1 MLVQTHF
8 PRSLSRTRYDQY
20 LASGWFRG
28 SVMLY
33 KMDLLCIDERLFSVV
48 NIRMNLEHYAPTARQ
63 RKVMRRV
70 ESRFTV
76 TYGHAQPNANKEAL
90 YAQHKARFKGFIH
103 NTLSEYLSAG
113 FQGTVF
119 DTREVCVYDGDRLIA
134 VSYFDLGDQSMASLL
149 GLYDEAYG
157 KYSLGTYTLLK
168 EAEYGKRTGRKWF
181 YPGYI
186 LDQQSDFDYKLK
198 LGAMEHY
205 TANKRWAKLENFK
218 PETTTSFKIR
228 EATEALMTGLKSLGL
243 YPKPWLYPYFSM
255 GYMGPWSAFFLRLP
269 VPVELGHDVEGMLV
283 AGFDPETSG
292 YTLMHIHPCPDASQ
306 FLNMEPS
313 SEFQTGEA
321 YLNHLYQTGDT
332 LLAQGSLD
340 DVLELAAR
348 WAQRPDA
355 LFPPCD

>member
-8 PRSLSRTRYDQY
+8 PRSLSRSRYDQY

-33 KMDLLCIDERLFSVV
+33 KMDLLCIDQMLYSVV
-48 NIRMNLEHYAPTARQ
+48 NIRMNLGNYAPTSRQ
-63 RKVMRRV
+63 RKIMRRV

-90 YAQHKARFKGFIH
+90 YAQHKSRFKGFIH
-103 NTLSEYLSAG
+103 STLTDYLSAG

-134 VSYFDLGDQSMASLL
+134 VSYFDLGEQSMASLL
-149 GLYDEAYG
+149 GLYDEAYS
-157 KYSLGTYTLLK
+157 KFSLGSYTLLK

-186 LDQQSDFDYKLK
+186 LDQRSDFDYKLR
-198 LGAMEHY
+198 LGPMEHY
-205 TANKRWAKLENFK
+205 TSKKRWAKLENFK
-218 PETTTSFKIR
+218 PKTTTSYRIR
-228 EATEALMTGLKSLGL
+228 EATEALTSALRDVGMPSH
-243 YPKPWLYPYFSM
+243 PWLYPYFSM

-283 AGFDPETSG
+283 AGFDPESES

-313 SEFQTGEA
+313 SEFATGEA

-332 LLAQGSLD
+332 LLAQGTLEE
-340 DVLELAAR
+340 VLQLAVR
-348 WAQRPDA
+348 WRDRPDVILSA
-355 LFPPCD
+355 

>member
-1 MLVQTHF
+1 
-8 PRSLSRTRYDQY
+8 
-20 LASGWFRG
+20 
-28 SVMLY
+28 MLY
-33 KMDLLCIDERLFSVV
+33 KMDLLCIEENLFSVV
-48 NIRMNLEHYAPTARQ
+48 NIRMNLDGFELSARQ
-63 RKVMRRV
+63 RKTIRRV

-90 YAQHKARFKGFIH
+90 YAQHKKRFKGFIH
-103 NTLSEYLSAG
+103 NTLTDYLSAG

-134 VSYFDLGDQSMASLL
+134 VSYFDLGEQSMASLL
-149 GLYDEAYG
+149 GLYDQAYA

-168 EAEYGKRTGRKWF
+168 EAEYGKKTGRKWF

-186 LDQQSDFDYKLK
+186 LDQASDFDYKLR
-198 LGAMEHY
+198 LGSMEHY

-218 PETTTSFKIR
+218 PQTTTSFAIR
-228 EATEALMTGLKSLGL
+228 EATKKLKMNLKGLNVPHKS
-243 YPKPWLYPYFSM
+243 WLYPYFSM

-269 VPVELGHDVEGMLV
+269 APIELGHDVEGMLV
-283 AGFDPETSG
+283 AGFDPEGQG

-313 SEFQTGEA
+313 SEFQSGEA

-332 LLAQGSLD
+332 LLAHGSLD
-340 DVLELAAR
+340 EVMELVRA
-348 WAQRPDA
+348 WQSRPDA
-355 LFPPCD
+355 LPPTCD

>member
-8 PRSLSRTRYDQY
+8 PRSLSRARYDQY

-33 KMDLLCIDERLFSVV
+33 KMDLLCLDERLFSVV
-48 NIRMNLEHYAPTARQ
+48 NIRLNLGQHAPTARQ

-76 TYGHAQPNANKEAL
+76 TYAHAHPTAPKEAL

-103 NTLSEYLSAG
+103 NTLTEYLSAG

-134 VSYFDLGDQSMASLL
+134 VSYFDLGEQSMASLL
-149 GLYDEAYG
+149 GLYDAEYAR
-157 KYSLGTYTLLK
+157 YSLGTYTLLK
-168 EAEYGKRTGRKWF
+168 EAEYGVRTGRKWF

-186 LDQQSDFDYKLK
+186 LDRASDFDYKLR
-198 LGAMEHY
+198 LGPMEHY

-218 PETTTSFKIR
+218 PETTTASSIER
-228 EATEALMTGLKSLGL
+228 TTAALTSALDASGIAHRR
-243 YPKPWLYPYFSM
+243 WLYPYFSM
-255 GYMGPWSAFFLRLP
+255 GYMGPWSAFFMRLP
-269 VPVELGHDVEGMLV
+269 VPIELGHDVEGMLV
-283 AGFDPETSG
+283 AGYDPEGQG

-313 SEFQTGEA
+313 AEFRNSRI

-332 LLAQGSLD
+332 LLAHGSLD
-340 DVLELAAR
+340 DVVNLAKR
-348 WAQRPDA
+348 WSQRTDA
-355 LFPPCD
+355 IPCTCD

>member
-8 PRSLSRTRYDQY
+8 PRSLSRARYDQY

-33 KMDLLCIDERLFSVV
+33 KMDLLCIDETLFSVV
-48 NIRMNLEHYAPTARQ
+48 NIRMNLEQFSPTARQ
-63 RKVMRRV
+63 RKILRRV

-90 YAQHKARFKGFIH
+90 YAQHKQRFKGFIH
-103 NTLSEYLSAG
+103 NTLTEYLSAG

-134 VSYFDLGDQSMASLL
+134 VSYFDLGEQSMASLL
-149 GLYDEAYG
+149 GLYDEAYA
-157 KYSLGTYTLLK
+157 KYSLGSYTLLK
-168 EAEYGKRTGRKWF
+168 EAEYGVRTGRKWF

-186 LDQQSDFDYKLK
+186 LDQRSAFDYKLK
-198 LGAMEHY
+198 LGPMEHY

-218 PETTTSFKIR
+218 PQTTTSHHIR
-228 EATEALMTGLKSLGL
+228 QATEALTQGLSDLGMTSKT
-243 YPKPWLYPYFSM
+243 WLYPYFSM

-283 AGFDPETSG
+283 AGFDPESQG

-313 SEFQTGEA
+313 SEFQSGQA

-340 DVLELAAR
+340 DVLDLAAR
-348 WAQRPDA
+348 WANRPDA
-355 LFPPCD
+355 LPPPCI